1 VTAGIDLTKREAYR
15 EERRKRSR
23 MATAQVQELI
33 MKELRATG
41 AELFLSDLVARL
53 RPNVP
58 SGRNEVKAAV
68 VPLLYRRDVE
78 LTPSR
83 KFRIGS

>member
-1 VTAGIDLTKREAYR
+1 
-15 EERRKRSR
+15 
-23 MATAQVQELI
+23 MATADVQKRI
-33 MKELRATG
+33 VKELRDANT
-41 AELFLSDLVARL
+41 ELSLADLVERV

-58 SGRNEVKAAV
+58 NGRYEVKAAV
-68 VPLLYRRDVE
+68 VPLLYRREVE

>member
-1 VTAGIDLTKREAYR
+1 
-15 EERRKRSR
+15 
-23 MATAQVQELI
+23 MATAEVQKQI
-33 MKELRATG
+33 MKELRA
-41 AELFLSDLVARL
+41 AETELSLTDLVARV
-53 RPNVP
+53 RPNAP

-68 VPLLYRRDVE
+68 VPLLYRRDVK

>member
-1 VTAGIDLTKREAYR
+1 
-15 EERRKRSR
+15 
-23 MATAQVQELI
+23 MASAQVQKQI
-33 MKELRATG
+33 MKELRAADT
-41 AELFLSDLVARL
+41 ELSLTDLVARV

-58 SGRNEVKAAV
+58 SGRNEIKAAV
-68 VPLLYRRDVE
+68 VPLLYRRDVK

>member
-1 VTAGIDLTKREAYR
+1 
-15 EERRKRSR
+15 
-23 MATAQVQELI
+23 MATAQVQKQIL
-33 MKELRATG
+33 KELRAADT
-41 AELFLSDLVARL
+41 ELSLADLVARV
-53 RPNVP
+53 RPNAP

-68 VPLLYRRDVE
+68 VPLLYRRHVK